1 MPTRTLSFDEQQA
14 AEAAFHGHPLQP
26 QWGARAKQVYT
37 GIAEAK
43 QKQSLPHYQWR
54 IGLQRPTEI
63 QHGVYPTTM
72 SLHEIIKEIS
82 HQFPNRPFSLLR
94 AKLMSPAK
102 SLPHHHSIASLGRF

>member
-37 GIAEAK
+37 GISEAK

-54 IGLQRPTEI
+54 IGLQSPTEI
-63 QHGVYPTTM
+63 QHCVYPTTT
-72 SLHEIIKEIS
+72 SLHKILKEIS
-82 HQFPNRPFSLLR
+82 RQFPNRPYSLLR
-94 AKLMSPAK
+94 GKLLSSIKSPT
-102 SLPHHHSIASLGRF
+102 SP